1 MTQENRETMNRA
13 IGILEGAAYGAA
25 ERVID
30 AISLATEM
38 LTEILDKEAK
48 HGNGNEAR
56 HGF

>member
-38 LTEILDKEAK
+38 LSSVLDEEAK
-48 HGNGNEAR
+48 HGNSNESR